1 MDKAHLIAM
10 DVHCRSTT
18 LASMSPGGRTTPART
33 VPTTIPD
40 LVAAISAVPRP
51 RVVILEEGGMSDWIY
66 RNCLPHADD
75 VIVCDPRRNAL
86 IAKEGDKDDPI
97 DVGKL
102 LHLARSGH
110 LKKVH
115 HAGTQS
121 RAILKQLVAGYHQQV
136 ELRVQLANQVLGY
149 LRQWGL
155 VLSEKDLKEEEEARA
170 KWRSQLPRSKTVSV
184 QLQALLKGHDLAAQ
198 QVQDLRRQIA
208 RLGKAQPMMARFQEV
223 PGIKLVRAATLLVY
237 LDTPFRFKSK
247 QALWKYIG
255 IGLVRR
261 KSGDDPERLGV
272 PLSCHRRLKSV
283 ILGAAKSALRTKT
296 PNPFQT
302 IHQRSMEHGKS
313 PRIARRDVARALAA
327 VLWGMWK
334 SQSDYRPDWVGVEAN
349 QLSRRS

>member
-1 MDKAHLIAM
+1 
-10 DVHCRSTT
+10 
-18 LASMSPGGRTTPART
+18 MSPGGRVSPPRT
-33 VPTTIPD
+33 LPTTIPD
-40 LVAAISAVPRP
+40 LVAAINAVPRP
-51 RVVILEEGGMSDWIY
+51 RIVILEEGGMSDWLY
-66 RNCLPHADD
+66 RNFLPHADE

-86 IAKEGDKDDPI
+86 IAKDGDKDDPI
-97 DVGKL
+97 DVLKL
-102 LHLARSGH
+102 LHLGRSGH

-121 RAILKQLVAGYHQQV
+121 RTILKQLVAGYHQEV

-155 VLSEKDLKEEEEARA
+155 VLSEKDLKDEAARS

-184 QLQALLKGHDLAAQ
+184 QLQALLKSHDLAAQ

-208 RLGKAQPMMARFQEV
+208 RLAKAQPMMARFQEV

-261 KSGDDPERLGV
+261 RSGDGPERLGV
-272 PLSCHRRLKSV
+272 PLSCHRRLKGV

-296 PNPFQT
+296 PNPFQA
-302 IHQRSMEHGKS
+302 IYHRSIEHGKS

-334 SQSDYRPDWVGVEAN
+334 SQSDYRPDWVGVEAHELN
-349 QLSRRS
+349 RRS